1 MAWKLIAVT
10 LQTHRT
16 ILTRTEAIMP
26 VMGPFTWLAL
36 GGSTAFVG
44 QVWRRGPWDRRE
56 IIFTHGQDFSVSC
69 LQLCKQPS
77 PKYLDVGLSL
87 GLAAGGLPRG
97 KWYFFPGEDRLYTS
111 ISPYSVS
118 RARFPASVCSLLQ
131 ATKMAGVDW
140 VLGNDMCPAL
150 CQKGQPLC
158 ASLVTPPTR
167 APKRQEQQCSSYTH
181 CIQVHHNRT
190 VKMLEQ

>member
-1 MAWKLIAVT
+1 MSLFWRSGRGFNSWPFDMWVFPSQLSWEQGWATVQWGMLLWKRVQQQLSLLWSRRTSTAENLDLCNMHGECFRGQFCWLLRSSMAWKLIAVT

-77 PKYLDVGLSL
+77 P
-87 GLAAGGLPRG
+87 
-97 KWYFFPGEDRLYTS
+97 
-111 ISPYSVS
+111 
-118 RARFPASVCSLLQ
+118 
-131 ATKMAGVDW
+131 
-140 VLGNDMCPAL
+140 
-150 CQKGQPLC
+150 
-158 ASLVTPPTR
+158 
-167 APKRQEQQCSSYTH
+167 
-181 CIQVHHNRT
+181 
-190 VKMLEQ
+190 